1 MALARILSFIFY
13 GPAWLT
19 FLIMGAAAGG
29 FAVCTYDLVHI
40 FSANYALIS
49 SYGLMAIWDGGL
61 VQFLQLL
68 FWGYAGIACYVVF
81 KGCLDGLTHRVP
93 TRPH

>member
-1 MALARILSFIFY
+1 MWVARILSFVFY

-19 FLIMGAAAGG
+19 FLAMGAAAGG
-29 FAVCTYDLVHI
+29 FAVCTYDLLHV

-49 SYGLMAIWDGGL
+49 TYGLMAFVDGGL
-61 VQFLQLL
+61 LQFLQLL

-93 TRPH
+93 PRGH